1 MEYVKIEQKGEIAQ
15 VTLSRGK
22 VNALNPEVVRELRG
36 TFSELAASASVRATI
51 LTGAGPFFSFGFDI
65 PEFLGYTRAA
75 FTDYLRNFTALY
87 RELYVHPK
95 PILAALNGHTVAGGC
110 MIATVCDHRI
120 MVTGKAKIG
129 LNEVTFGASVFAG
142 SVDILRHLTGQKNAE
157 RILLSG
163 SLYSAE
169 EATSLGL
176 VDQVCEPDQLASSAL
191 ETAGQFAAPDPV
203 AFASI
208 KRLLRMPIAERM
220 KESEADSI
228 REFIDIW
235 YSAQTREQLEK
246 IKIRS

>member
-1 MEYVKIEQKGEIAQ
+1 MKYVKVEQKGEITH
-15 VTLSRGK
+15 VTMSRGK

-36 TFSELAASASVRATI
+36 TFSELAASASVRAIT
-51 LTGAGPFFSFGFDI
+51 LTGSGPFFSFGFDI
-65 PEFLGYTRAA
+65 PEFLGYTREA
-75 FTDYLRNFTALY
+75 FTEYLQDFTSLY
-87 RELYVHPK
+87 RELYVNPK
-95 PILAALNGHTVAGGC
+95 PIIAALNGHTVAGGC
-110 MIATVCDHRI
+110 MIAVACDHRI

-142 SVDILRHLTGQKNAE
+142 SVDILRNLTGQKNAE

-169 EATSLGL
+169 EATLLGL

-191 ETAGQFAAPDPV
+191 ETAGQFAVPDPV